1 MRNLFPAPFVLVY
14 SKRFSLT
21 KKRKYVRTKTPLR
34 LNQNVLAFRI
44 KRLCVFFQTY
54 LRFGS
59 VSKITL
65 EARPASCL
73 LCLLRSVNSWS
84 GYLTGTGRT
93 HSYLSDHDRTS

>member
-21 KKRKYVRTKTPLR
+21 KKRKYVCTKMPLH
-34 LNQNVLAFRI
+34 LNQNVLAFF
-44 KRLCVFFQTY
+44 KKTY

-84 GYLTGTGRT
+84 GYPTGTGRT

>member
-14 SKRFSLT
+14 SKRFFVYG
-21 KKRKYVRTKTPLR
+21 KRKYVRTKTLLR
-34 LNQNVLAFRI
+34 LNQNVLAFRV
-44 KRLCVFFQTY
+44 KRPCVFSQTY
-54 LRFGS
+54 LRFWR

-84 GYLTGTGRT
+84 GCPTGTGRT
-93 HSYLSDHDRTS
+93 HSCLSDHGRTS

>member
-1 MRNLFPAPFVLVY
+1 MRNLFPAPFFGYILNV
-14 SKRFSLT
+14 FSFT

-44 KRLCVFFQTY
+44 KRPCVFSQTH
-54 LRFGS
+54 LCFWR

>member
-34 LNQNVLAFRI
+34 LNQNVLAFER

-84 GYLTGTGRT
+84 GCPTSIGRM
-93 HSYLSDHDRTS
+93 HSCLSDHDRTS

>member
-1 MRNLFPAPFVLVY
+1 MRNLFPAPFFGYILNV
-14 SKRFSLT
+14 FSFT